1 MYQFVTQAIGFLA
14 TALQVGSFQF
24 KSSRRLIFVQLCAN
38 TAFLVHLLM
47 LGAYSGCV
55 NVFFSCIRNLLLNS
69 NRPWAHKKVWMW
81 LLTAA
86 NIAGTILT
94 WQNLFS
100 ILPCIAVV
108 SLNFAAWSRNGK
120 KIRLTNIFA
129 VSPSWLIYDIYTGS
143 LSGIITEL
151 ICLGSVAVSVLL
163 YGWKALDNTD

>member
-1 MYQFVTQAIGFLA
+1 MYQVGTQAVGFLA
-14 TALQVGSFQF
+14 TALQVGAFQC

-38 TAFLVHLLM
+38 TAFLVHLMM

-55 NVFFSCIRNLLLNS
+55 NVFFSCVRNLLLNS
-69 NRPWAHKKVWMW
+69 KNPKAHHRLWMW

-94 WQNLFS
+94 WQSVFS
-100 ILPCIAVV
+100 ILPCVAVV

-129 VSPSWLIYDIYTGS
+129 VSPSLLIYDVYSGS
-143 LSGIITEL
+143 ISGIVTEL
-151 ICLGSVAVSVLL
+151 ICLGSVGISVLR
-163 YGWKALDNTD
+163 YGWKALDTTE